1 MAYRG
6 HKRGDID
13 GQSDIAFLISSLL
26 SLLHTH
32 THIRAL
38 PSPPSP
44 LSFFFFTSLL
54 LRVIPLAL
62 ISLLCLYYPL
72 KLHNLSSLRGLVF
85 ATDHLDG
92 TLSSPPPPR
101 PPPVSSAAAVRS
113 LCPCLQSPPCF
124 TSTPNS
130 YNHFTGSDKR
140 RVSSV

>member
-26 SLLHTH
+26 SLFHTRRNTHTH
-32 THIRAL
+32 THQS
-38 PSPPSP
+38 PSFSTIFLLFYFTSAPSHSARTHFSP
-44 LSFFFFTSLL
+44 LSVLSFKT
-54 LRVIPLAL
+54 P
-62 ISLLCLYYPL
+62 
-72 KLHNLSSLRGLVF
+72 SSLFITRVSCL

-92 TLSSPPPPR
+92 TPPSPL
-101 PPPVSSAAAVRS
+101 PPVSSAAAVRS
-113 LCPCLQSPPCF
+113 LCPCLQTPACF
-124 TSTPNS
+124 TNTPNS